1 MKSTTARRDVGRMG
15 SVRGLG
21 SMGSQGKIIWM
32 NICGKCICW
41 ICRRVRGGRGV
52 GDGFLG
58 VLSLLSLLSF
68 PFLPFLFYSF
78 VLWSILL
85 GRVFLL
91 VHLSVREL
99 YGSLMTICGIGCECD
114 GISTVFLLYYCC
126 GPGGCFFTLR
136 LSRCMFTSINGRKVC
151 VEQKGKQDSRCMDR

>member
-32 NICGKCICW
+32 NICGRCICW

-78 VLWSILL
+78 VLWSIFL
-85 GRVFLL
+85 GRVFLHCSSICTRALWVLDDYLRHWMRVRRNFYCLL
-91 VHLSVREL
+91 VV
-99 YGSLMTICGIGCECD
+99 
-114 GISTVFLLYYCC
+114 LLLWTWWM
-126 GPGGCFFTLR
+126 FFYVTA
-136 LSRCMFTSINGRKVC
+136 FTMYVH
-151 VEQKGKQDSRCMDR
+151 QY